1 MVARVTRLIAEKF
14 VLSTF
19 PRALTTLSS
28 MCSRAVRALES
39 SPGLMINND
48 DGQPSFGT
56 GRGAAGTYDIQA
68 VRHRLLPFLVPEL
81 LIDGSKIVECPRL
94 SYRVFLRPEYR
105 DAAVKIGQNPSPR
118 FVGIPWPRGRAILS
132 WLHPIVVRRRRVPR
146 GSPEKSARREF
157 SKPSR
162 RSSARALH

>member
-1 MVARVTRLIAEKF
+1 MPSAGSVSRKYR
-14 VLSTF
+14 
-19 PRALTTLSS
+19 PRF
-28 MCSRAVRALES
+28 S
-39 SPGLMINND
+39 SPACFRNSR
-48 DGQPSFGT
+48 SFISIDSLSLPKRT
-56 GRGAAGTYDIQA
+56 RWITSTDLSRRGAAGTYDIQA